1 MEWYTVWKLV
11 WDAGP
16 VLGLVAAVFAFFI
29 WKDWKREMRLQT
41 RIEALEKDQKDILF
55 PLVQQCSV
63 IIAQNTVVMQRLEK
77 VLEKAGSIE
86 VQDEKDLI
94 ARLLKDAAAHRQD
107 AE

>member
-1 MEWYTVWKLV
+1 MSIGDSLLILRVWGPII
-11 WDAGP
+11 GP
-16 VLGLVAAVFAFFI
+16 VLAILIFTF
-29 WKDWKREMRLQT
+29 WKDWKREMKLQG
-41 RIEALEKDQKDILF
+41 RIEALEKDYKEVLF

-63 IIAQNTVVMQRLEK
+63 IIAQNTVVMRRLEK